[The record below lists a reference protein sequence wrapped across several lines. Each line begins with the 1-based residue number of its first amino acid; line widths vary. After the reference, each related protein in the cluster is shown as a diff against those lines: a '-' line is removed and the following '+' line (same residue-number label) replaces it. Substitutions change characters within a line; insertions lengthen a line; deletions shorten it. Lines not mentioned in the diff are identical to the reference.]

1 MEEHRRLGADLDV
14 DVPFQYLTFF
24 LDDDEKLEDIRVKY
38 SKGEM
43 LTSEVKAVLTET
55 IQKFLKEFQDRRAKV
70 TDADVEKFMSVR
82 KIVPYPKKWAEEME
96 RREKEAE
103 EKRLKEEEE
112 KKAKAEAEAER
123 VKAKKAAAEAK
134 KAAARE
140 FAKKKE
146 EEAKAKKEAEE
157 ANK

>member
-1 MEEHRRLGADLDV
+1 M
-14 DVPFQYLTFF
+14 PFQYLTFF

-82 KIVPYPKKWAEEME
+82 KIIPYPKKSGI
-96 RREKEAE
+96 
-103 EKRLKEEEE
+103 
-112 KKAKAEAEAER
+112 
-123 VKAKKAAAEAK
+123 
-134 KAAARE
+134 
-140 FAKKKE
+140 
-146 EEAKAKKEAEE
+146 
-157 ANK
+157 